1 LNLNTQ
7 RSFLE
12 SRLKKIQLPIVC
24 LTAYTAPI
32 ARIVDKYADIVLV
45 GDSVGP
51 VLYGYKSTREVDI
64 ETIVRHATA
73 VVKNVRKSIVVV
85 DMPFGTYEN
94 SKRKALKNAKRI
106 LFESGATAVKLEG
119 GEDIFEI
126 IKHLTKNNIN
136 VMGHIGMLPQSLKGK
151 YRVYGKTTKEKK
163 QFFRDF
169 EYLKSTE
176 VFAIVVECTI
186 KSLVDKIIKECN
198 IPIIGIG
205 ASFNCQ
211 GQVLVTEDI
220 LGLTEFDAKF
230 LKKYANLKK
239 IIHLSIN
246 TFLKDVKNR
255 KYPKNSNCY
264 K

>member
-1 LNLNTQ
+1 MNLNTQ
-7 RSFLE
+7 KTFLE

-126 IKHLTKNNIN
+126 IKGILT
-136 VMGHIGMLPQSLKGK
+136 S
-151 YRVYGKTTKEKK
+151 
-163 QFFRDF
+163 
-169 EYLKSTE
+169 
-176 VFAIVVECTI
+176 
-186 KSLVDKIIKECN
+186 
-198 IPIIGIG
+198 
-205 ASFNCQ
+205 
-211 GQVLVTEDI
+211 QV
-220 LGLTEFDAKF
+220 
-230 LKKYANLKK
+230 
-239 IIHLSIN
+239 
-246 TFLKDVKNR
+246 
-255 KYPKNSNCY
+255 
-264 K
+264 